1 MNVQPLMSFLHEEK
15 IPEKQEKMLK
25 KKFSLLSKTAIGK
38 EIGANEGTKI
48 GDLPLTSYSLYSK
61 FFQNPTQE
69 AFMYPLKYYG
79 KALTTGSMGKA
90 KWYLNPLPLEVN
102 MAAANLATIIAL
114 SHDGEKYCVN
124 EGYTVYANLAPP
136 PYYAG
141 TGWNR
146 MIKANPSILKL
157 LTLFRFYEPPRI
169 LELAKITRLFKKL
182 NFLPTDQAAPYEEK
196 VNVFIKN
203 FKKIDIA
210 MMTVGTL
217 LNLVY
222 PEIKE
227 PISLKAFVTQDTSAD
242 FFRDKIKEIT
252 GVYPSTIYGSTET
265 GTCGIPSPEHSMGI
279 FFDWRTVYCEF
290 LPENNFYSIDIYK
303 KFDSEVIPLD
313 DVKVG
318 RKYQLVVTNLQSELT
333 RYVMPDVFECISKQD
348 NILGIDFP
356 IFKYHMRAFKQISLH
371 NFTIIDEKTILSAFK
386 TADIQ
391 INDFTAR
398 LEVIDGMEHLAIYM
412 EPGRTYEENEVLTR
426 VDKSLR
432 DIDKGYSELSTYQNY
447 IPLKITLLPEGTFSD
462 FLKRKTGMSHL
473 MRINM
478 KSEDFALILSTAGEL
493 RQKID

>member
-1 MNVQPLMSFLHEEK
+1 MNVQSLMNFLHEKK
-15 IPEKQEKMLK
+15 ISEKQEKMLK
-25 KKFSLLSKTAIGK
+25 KKFALLSKTAIGK
-38 EIGANEGTKI
+38 ELGVKEGIKI
-48 GDLPLTSYSLYSK
+48 SDLPLTSYSLYSK
-61 FFQNPTQE
+61 FFQNPTPD
-69 AFMYPLKYYG
+69 AFMYPLKHYS

-114 SHDGEKYCVN
+114 SHDGEKYGVK

-141 TGWNR
+141 VGWNR
-146 MIKANPSILKL
+146 MITAKPNIKKIL
-157 LTLFRFYEPPRI
+157 TMFRFYTPSRI
-169 LELAKITRLFKKL
+169 LELTKISRLSKKL
-182 NFLPTDQAAPYEEK
+182 NLLPTNQAAPYEEK
-196 VNVFIKN
+196 VQIFIDN

-222 PEIKE
+222 PKIKE
-227 PISLKAFVTQDTSAD
+227 SISLKAFVTQDTSAD

-252 GVYPSTIYGSTET
+252 GVYPSTVYGTTET

-290 LPENNFYSIDIYK
+290 LPENNFYSTDVYK
-303 KFDSEVIPLD
+303 KFDSEVIPLNE
-313 DVKVG
+313 VKVG
-318 RKYQLVVTNLQSELT
+318 NKYQLVVTNLQSELT

-371 NFTIIDEKTILSAFK
+371 NFTIIDEKTIMAAFK
-386 TADIQ
+386 AADIR

-398 LEVIDGMEHLAIYM
+398 LEIINGMDHLAIYV
-412 EPGRTYEENEVLTR
+412 EPGGKYEENEVLDR
-426 VDKSLR
+426 VNESLSN
-432 DIDKGYSELSTYQNY
+432 IDKGYLELGRYHKY
-447 IPLKITLLPEGTFSD
+447 KPLKITLLPKETFSE
-462 FLKRKTGMSHL
+462 FLKKKTGMSHL
-473 MRINM
+473 MRIDM
-478 KSEDFALILSTAGEL
+478 KDEDFNLLLSIAEEL
-493 RQKID
+493 RQMKN